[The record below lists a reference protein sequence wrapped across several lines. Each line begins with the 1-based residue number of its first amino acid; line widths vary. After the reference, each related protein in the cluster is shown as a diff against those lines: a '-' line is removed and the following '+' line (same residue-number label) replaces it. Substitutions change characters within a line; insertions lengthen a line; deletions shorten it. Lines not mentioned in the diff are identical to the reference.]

1 MNLVEHDGRPRWVEI
16 APGESLRAALAAV
29 PDEDLV
35 AAFER
40 EWRSRGLTPP
50 RRTAG
55 GLRRRILAYWRRKA
69 ALELTDERRVPI
81 SEAAR
86 ELGIPERTLR
96 DQIGEGKLPGASVSQ
111 RGLLTLNLPRNQPRQ
126 YTLIPRGMG
135 PDPRI
140 VMQMREKGVEPG
152 ASYSWRTIGD
162 DAEQIY
168 TRRADGANWAS
179 PKGAP

>member
-29 PDEDLV
+29 PDEVLV

-40 EWRSRGLTPP
+40 EWHSRGLEPP

-55 GLRRRILAYWRRKA
+55 GLRRRILACLRRTA

-96 DQIGEGKLPGASVSQ
+96 DQIGEGKRPGASVSQ

-126 YTLIPRGMG
+126 YTLVPRGMG
-135 PDPRI
+135 PDPR
-140 VMQMREKGVEPG
+140 VLLQMARDRVEPG
-152 ASYSWRTIGD
+152 EAYEWRMLGEERNRT
-162 DAEQIY
+162 Y
-168 TRRADGANWAS
+168 RRRRDGLNWKS
-179 PKGAP
+179 AP